1 MTTAA
6 RPGQFTG
13 ATDNSA
19 NGGLFGDT
27 KIDGI
32 PDLVGA
38 DVLAAQVAATAAK
51 VSETNAGTSATNS
64 AADAVSTA
72 ADRVATAADVVLT
85 KADVVLTKADVVTTG
100 QNVTSIGGS
109 VTAAAN
115 SATAAAE
122 DRLLATN
129 AATAANTSA
138 QNALADANLAD
149 GHEQAAL
156 AAKNSAVTAK
166 GASEAARD
174 LSIAAKNAAVP
185 AAAAAAN
192 SKADAQKLAIN
203 AANQTF
209 TLSDGSTTGLS
220 ALSYAAA
227 AAASATAAAGSN
239 GASGAANS
247 ATTSTQQKVLAEA
260 AAVTATKY
268 AVNIQGTPITGS
280 DFSAK
285 AWAVGDG
292 STSGNGVDHASG
304 RGNAKDWAT
313 LTSGKADT
321 SEYSAKEYA
330 IGAQRRGAA
339 NGGSAKD
346 WASFV
351 SGTSKVDNV
360 YKSARAYA
368 IDAANS
374 VADFDDIYYG
384 AYASDLLAVQSQT
397 GATPAK
403 QVLVGDLYYNT
414 NENAVKYCQVVPS
427 GGDADGTWG
436 AIVAVNTSG
445 FATKGF
451 ATAMAIAL

>member
-38 DVLAAQVAATAAK
+38 DVLAAQVAAEAAK
-51 VSETNAGTSATNS
+51 VSETNAGTSATNT

-72 ADRVATAADVVLT
+72 ADKVDTAADLVLT
-85 KADVVLTKADVVTTG
+85 KADVVLTHADVVLTAAD
-100 QNVTSIGGS
+100 VTSIGGS
-109 VTAAAN
+109 VSAAAG
-115 SATAAAE
+115 SATDAAA

-156 AAKNSAVTAK
+156 AAKNSAVTAQ
-166 GASEAARD
+166 GASEDARD
-174 LSIAAKNAAVP
+174 LSVTAKDAAVP

-220 ALSYAAA
+220 ALSYAASA
-227 AAASATAAAGSN
+227 TASATAAAGSN

-247 ATTSTQQKVLAEA
+247 ASTANDHKDDAEA

-268 AVNIQGTPITGS
+268 AINIQGTAITGT

-292 STSGNGVDHASG
+292 STSGNGVDHATG

-313 LTSGKADT
+313 LTSGTADNAD
-321 SEYSAKEYA
+321 YSSKEYA
-330 IGAQRRGAA
+330 IGAQRRGQAS
-339 NGGSAKD
+339 GGSAKD

-374 VADFDDIYYG
+374 VATFDEVYYG
-384 AYASDLLAVQSQT
+384 AYATDLAAVQSQT

-403 QVLVGDLYYNT
+403 TVLVGDLYYNT
-414 NENAVKYCQVVPS
+414 NENAVKYCQVVPAGS
-427 GGDADGTWG
+427 DADGTWG

>member
-38 DVLAAQVAATAAK
+38 DVLAAQVAAAAAK
-51 VSETNAGTSATNS
+51 VSETNAGTSATS
-64 AADAVSTA
+64 AAADAVSTA
-72 ADRVATAADVVLT
+72 ADKVDTAADLVLT
-85 KADVVLTKADVVTTG
+85 KADVVLTHADVVLTAAD
-100 QNVTSIGGS
+100 VTSIGGS
-109 VTAAAN
+109 VSAAAG
-115 SATAAAE
+115 SATDAAA

-156 AAKNSAVTAK
+156 AAKNSAVTAQ
-166 GASEAARD
+166 GASEDARD
-174 LSIAAKNAAVP
+174 LSVTAKNAAVP

-220 ALSYAAA
+220 ALSYAASA
-227 AAASATAAAGSN
+227 TASATAAAGSN

-247 ATTSTQQKVLAEA
+247 ASTANDHKDDAEA

-268 AVNIQGTPITGS
+268 AINIQGTAITGT

-292 STSGNGVDHASG
+292 STSGNGVDHATG

-313 LTSGKADT
+313 LTSGTADNAD
-321 SEYSAKEYA
+321 YSSKEYA
-330 IGAQRRGAA
+330 IGAQRRGQAS
-339 NGGSAKD
+339 GGSAKD

-374 VADFDDIYYG
+374 VATFDEVYYG
-384 AYASDLLAVQSQT
+384 AYATDLAAVQSQT

-403 QVLVGDLYYNT
+403 TVLVGDLYYNT
-414 NENAVKYCQVVPS
+414 NENAVKYCQVVPAGS
-427 GGDADGTWG
+427 DADGTWG

>member
-38 DVLAAQVAATAAK
+38 DVLAAQVAAAAAK
-51 VSETNAGTSATNS
+51 VSETNAGTSATNT

-72 ADRVATAADVVLT
+72 ADKVATAADLVLT
-85 KADVVLTKADVVTTG
+85 KADVVLTHADVVLTAAD
-100 QNVTSIGGS
+100 VTSIGGS
-109 VTAAAN
+109 VSAAAG
-115 SATAAAE
+115 SATDAAA

-156 AAKNSAVTAK
+156 AAKNSAVAAQ
-166 GASEAARD
+166 GASEDARD
-174 LSIAAKNAAVP
+174 LSVTAKNAAVP

-220 ALSYAAA
+220 ALSYAA
-227 AAASATAAAGSN
+227 SATASAGTAN
-239 GASGAANS
+239 TKAGEAANS
-247 ATTSTQQKVLAEA
+247 ATTSTEQKVLAVA

-268 AVNIQGTPITGS
+268 AVNIQGTAITGT

-292 STSGNGVDHASG
+292 STSGNGVDHATG

-321 SEYSAKEYA
+321 GEYSAKEYA

-374 VADFDDIYYG
+374 VATFDEIYYG
-384 AYASDLLAVQSQT
+384 AYATDLAAVQSQT

-403 QVLVGDLYYNT
+403 TVLVGDLYYNT
-414 NENAVKYCQVVPS
+414 NENAVKYCQVVPAGS
-427 GGDADGTWG
+427 DADGTWG
-436 AIVAVNTSG
+436 AIVAVNTSN
-445 FATKGF
+445 FSTKGF

>member
-38 DVLAAQVAATAAK
+38 DVLAAQVAAAAAK
-51 VSETNAGTSATNS
+51 VSETNAGTSATNT

-72 ADRVATAADVVLT
+72 ADKVDTAADLVLT
-85 KADVVLTKADVVTTG
+85 KADVVLTHADVVLTAAD
-100 QNVTSIGGS
+100 VTSIGGS
-109 VTAAAN
+109 VSAAAG
-115 SATAAAE
+115 SATDAAA

-156 AAKNSAVTAK
+156 AAKNSAVAAQ
-166 GASEAARD
+166 GASEDARD
-174 LSIAAKNAAVP
+174 LSVTAKNAAVP

-220 ALSYAAA
+220 ALSYAASA
-227 AAASATAAAGSN
+227 TASATAAAGSN

-247 ATTSTQQKVLAEA
+247 ASTANDHKDDAEA

-268 AVNIQGTPITGS
+268 AINIQGTAITGT

-292 STSGNGVDHASG
+292 STSGNGVDHATG

-313 LTSGKADT
+313 LTSGTADNAD
-321 SEYSAKEYA
+321 YSSKEYA
-330 IGAQRRGAA
+330 IGAQRRGQAS
-339 NGGSAKD
+339 GGSAKD

-374 VADFDDIYYG
+374 VATFDEVYYG
-384 AYASDLLAVQSQT
+384 AYATDLAAVQSQT

-403 QVLVGDLYYNT
+403 TVLVGDLYYNT
-414 NENAVKYCQVVPS
+414 NENAVKYCQVVPAGS
-427 GGDADGTWG
+427 DADGTWG